1 LKIIELTTPVCAYCK
16 SQKVILE
23 QVGKERG
30 IEVQVLD
37 ITDSALGQ
45 RYAEQCRV
53 TTVPYLVF
61 TSDGGLVVYG
71 SGGFQSREAVLR
83 ALDLARGLER

>member
-1 LKIIELTTPVCAYCK
+1 MKIIELTTPACAYCK

-30 IEVQVLD
+30 VEVQVLD
-37 ITDSALGQ
+37 ITTSELGQ
-45 RYAEQCRV
+45 RYAEQFQV

-61 TSDGGLVVYG
+61 LSDGGLVVYG
-71 SGGFQSREAVLR
+71 IGGFRTREAVLW